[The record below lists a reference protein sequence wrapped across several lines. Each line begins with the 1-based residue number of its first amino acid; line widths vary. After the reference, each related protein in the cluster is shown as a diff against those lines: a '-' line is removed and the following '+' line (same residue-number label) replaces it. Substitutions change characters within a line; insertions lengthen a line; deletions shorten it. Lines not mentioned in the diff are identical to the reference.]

1 MTIGKPEEE
10 CVLVLAPTGQDGPL
24 AARTLQR
31 EGMTARVVSHVGA
44 LCQAMRDG
52 MGILLI
58 AEEAL
63 LHDGVDTLAMQLNQ
77 QPPWSDAPVILMT
90 SGADSGYQAQRLLDF
105 FSHSGNISLLE
116 RPFRIPTL
124 LSVVRTALRA
134 RRRQYQVREL
144 LHAQMA
150 AMRQRDEFISIAG
163 HELKTPLTSLKLQLQ
178 LSQRG
183 IENGDPD
190 AFAPSHV
197 TKLVLSANRQVDR
210 LARLVEDMLDLARI
224 ETGKLAIDKR
234 AVDLESI
241 VRELADRFAPQFT
254 ANGATL
260 DVYATEGSFR
270 GYWDAYRIEQVASN
284 LLANSL
290 RYGANRPV
298 SVRLNADA
306 QRVYLSV
313 KDAGPGIAVDDQQR
327 IFERFERAV
336 SSSEISGLGLG
347 LYICREIVRAHNG
360 DIRAVSAPGCGAEF
374 IVELPR
380 GNAP

>member
-10 CVLVLAPTGQDGPL
+10 RVLVLAPTGQDGPL
-24 AARTLQR
+24 AAEILQR
-31 EGMTARVVSHVGA
+31 EGMTARAVPHIAA
-44 LCQAMRDG
+44 LCEAMSDG
-52 MGILLI
+52 MGVLLI

-63 LHDGVDTLAMQLNQ
+63 LPDSADTLATQLNQ
-77 QPPWSDAPVILMT
+77 QPPWSDAPAILMT
-90 SGADSGYQAQRLLDF
+90 SGADSGYQAQRLLEL

-144 LHAQMA
+144 LRAQMA

-183 IENGDPD
+183 IENADPA
-190 AFAPSHV
+190 AFAPLQV
-197 TKLVLSANRQVDR
+197 KKLVFSANRQVDR
-210 LARLVEDMLDLARI
+210 LGRLVEDMLDLARI
-224 ETGKLAIDKR
+224 QTGKLAIDKR
-234 AVDLESI
+234 PVDLDSI
-241 VRELADRFAPQFT
+241 VRELADRFAPQFA
-254 ANGATL
+254 ANGTTV
-260 DVYATEGSFR
+260 DVHASEDSFR
-270 GYWDAYRIEQVASN
+270 GNWDAYRIEQVVSN
-284 LLANSL
+284 LLANAL

-298 SVRLNADA
+298 SVRLSADA
-306 QRVYLSV
+306 QRVRLSV
-313 KDAGPGIAVDDQQR
+313 KDAGPGIAAEDQRR

-347 LYICREIVRAHNG
+347 LYICREIVQAHHG
-360 DIRAVSAPGCGAEF
+360 DIRVVSAPGCGAEF

-380 GNAP
+380 